1 MSFDI
6 RSSRALSNDPFG
18 RTLTDLSKR
27 LSAFLSKD
35 QAAQVEN
42 PEDIYSDAQDVE
54 SVLKYHS
61 FVLAKRFPLDFFYSS
76 ASEPDYNKVKLFLAS
91 PFPNLG
97 NQLTDDSGFGNHAT
111 IGGEP
116 VLVDGNFDLGIVD
129 GPNNVRSVA
138 MRFNRPL
145 SEFVNGEYLQIPDN
159 TGLQMIGVV
168 TGFSIFMRFRLGSLA
183 NQGGKA
189 ITLFEKIDDSTP
201 NDARMAQVSSDGKII
216 FIEKLG
222 GVTTAKETATGTVT
236 TDTVYDVWFTFRV
249 SGLTMHIYVNNV
261 DKTLSSYAGAVEW
274 HSTLTNHDMSI
285 FRRGLGES
293 GGYLYGDLYPVPTI
307 FKEKIVS
314 STEVGYHF
322 TNKWTIADLAFGE
335 VPISNYSV
343 SHTVAVQSF
352 TSGSFMSVS
361 YTMEGVAIPSF
372 TSTSFTSTSFTT

>member
-61 FVLAKRFPLDFFYSS
+61 FVLAKKFPLNFFYSS
-76 ASEPDYNKVKLFLAS
+76 ASEPDYDKVKLFLAS

-116 VLVDGNFDLGIVD
+116 VLVDGIFDLGIVD

-138 MRFNRPL
+138 MRFNRPE

-159 TGLQMIGVV
+159 TSLQMIGVV

-183 NQGGKA
+183 NQGGKS

-222 GVTTAKETATGTVT
+222 GVTTANETAAGTVT

-249 SGLTMHIYVNNV
+249 SGSAMHVYVNNV
-261 DKTLSSYAGAVEW
+261 DETLSSFAGAVNW
-274 HSTLTNHDMSI
+274 HSTLSNHDMNI

-314 STEVGYHF
+314 ATEVSHHF
-322 TNKWTIADLAFGE
+322 TNKWTIADLSFGQ

-343 SHTVAVQSF
+343 SHTVAIQSF
-352 TSGSFMSVS
+352 TPDSFTFIS
-361 YTMEGVAIPSF
+361 YTEEGVAIPSF
-372 TSTSFTSTSFTT
+372 TTTSFTSTSFTT